1 MKSQAM
7 YVGHRPYERQERILE
22 DGTVIKA
29 AKGVQYLFYCSEWYD
44 GGEIDDMGR
53 TRFETVLDD
62 SKDKTRDERLDK
74 LADLELGML
83 CEVQIRE
90 NFGTRADNACKFLKI
105 I

>member
-1 MKSQAM
+1 MKSMAM

-53 TRFETVLDD
+53 TRFETVLED
-62 SKDKTRDERLDK
+62 SKDKNRDELEK
-74 LADLELGML
+74 LKIGTI